1 MMMWIIHDTA
11 HITERYGQENQ
22 DEWKRGS
29 RDIQG
34 AAGDEICTMETDVD
48 KFGCETIIALTK

>member
-1 MMMWIIHDTA
+1 MWIIHDTA